1 MNSKTRLFFY
11 SAMVSV
17 SMLATFACGDDGE
30 SPDDGTGGSGA
41 SDAGDGGASP
51 VTTGGKGGTTGGSK
65 SGGDAGSGGEPDEPG
80 TGGAAPTGG
89 NDSTGGRAT
98 GGKAGGGDAGSG
110 QSTGGR
116 MTTDGGAAGSGGAPA
131 DECDE
136 GFYGPTCQPC
146 DCETGNCNDG
156 MEGDGACICP
166 PGTTGADCDRCAF
179 GFQDK
184 DENGTCELACAN
196 NTCNGH
202 GTCNDSTGEVQCTC
216 AAAYTGARCT
226 ECAAGYQDNDENGSC
241 LRECDEDTCN
251 EHGECSDA
259 TGTIVCSCEGGYT
272 GTFCDNCAM
281 GEQDNDDDGTCSP
294 ACDEDSCGE
303 NGDCD
308 DDDGSLACDC
318 YEGYDGAACDE
329 CAEGFQD
336 NDDNDSCEPACGDN
350 SCPENADCD
359 DGDGSLGCTCQE
371 GYDGED
377 CDQCAEGFQ
386 DNDDNDSC
394 EPACAEDTCAEHA
407 DCDDDDGSLEC
418 TCQEGYE
425 GEDCDQCADGYEDD
439 GNGVCEPLVDDPC
452 VEAEFEGPPVG
463 IPDDDEAGGAPV
475 ELVIATDFPVG
486 EVELTVSVTHGHTG
500 DLAVSLENSEHFVIV
515 HAGNGCGEANWSSVT
530 FDDDAQDPVACEAD
544 VTSPPSY
551 QPFEPLSTFN
561 GDGSA
566 DTWTVIVYDALAGE
580 TGTVDYAKIRI
591 CPQEP

>member
-41 SDAGDGGASP
+41 SDAGDGGAAP

-65 SGGDAGSGGEPDEPG
+65 SGGDAGSGGETDEPG

-116 MTTDGGAAGSGGAPA
+116 MTTDGGAAGSGGESGAPA

-156 MEGDGACICP
+156 MDGDGACICP

-202 GTCNDSTGEVQCTC
+202 GTCNDSAGEVQCTC

-226 ECAAGYQDNDENGSC
+226 ECAAGYQDADENGSC
-241 LRECDEDTCN
+241 LRACAEDTCN
-251 EHGECSDA
+251 DHGECSHA
-259 TGTIVCSCEGGYT
+259 TGTVVCSCEGGYT
-272 GTFCDNCAM
+272 GTFCDDCPM
-281 GEQDNDDDGTCSP
+281 GEQDNDDNGTCSP
-294 ACDEDSCGE
+294 ACEEDSCGE

-318 YEGYDGAACDE
+318 YEGYDGAACDQ
-329 CAEGFQD
+329 CDEGFQD
-336 NDDNDSCEPACGDN
+336 KDTNGSCLPACAED
-350 SCPENADCD
+350 SCPEHADCD
-359 DGDGSLGCTCQE
+359 DDDGSLGCTCQE
-371 GYDGED
+371 GY
-377 CDQCAEGFQ
+377 
-386 DNDDNDSC
+386 
-394 EPACAEDTCAEHA
+394 
-407 DCDDDDGSLEC
+407 
-418 TCQEGYE
+418 E
-425 GEDCDQCADGYEDD
+425 GESCDQCADGYEDD
-439 GNGVCEPLVDDPC
+439 GMGVCEPVEEDPC

-500 DLAVSLENSEHFVIV
+500 DLAVSLENTEHFVIV

-530 FDDDAQDPVACEAD
+530 FDDDAQDPVACEAG
-544 VTSPPSY
+544 VTSPPNY
-551 QPFEPLSTFN
+551 APFQPLSAFD
-561 GDGSA
+561 GDDSA
-566 DTWTVIVYDALAGE
+566 GTWTVTVYDALPAE

-591 CPQEP
+591 CPLEP